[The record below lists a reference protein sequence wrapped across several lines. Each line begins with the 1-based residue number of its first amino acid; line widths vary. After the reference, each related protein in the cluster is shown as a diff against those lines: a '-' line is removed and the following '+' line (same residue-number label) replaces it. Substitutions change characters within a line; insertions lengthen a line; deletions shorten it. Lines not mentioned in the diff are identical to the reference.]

1 MSNTKV
7 LRIHNTTDEIV
18 YMTADE
24 ELDHY
29 ISQAAIK
36 INENGEIEVF
46 ETKEWNI
53 EDIANKI
60 NEIIEL
66 LNEITKK

>member
-1 MSNTKV
+1 MEKLEKREVEHGIPNDK
-7 LRIHNTTDEIV
+7 
-18 YMTADE
+18 
-24 ELDHY
+24 
-29 ISQAAIK
+29 
-36 INENGEIEVF
+36 GEIEIF
-46 ETKEWNI
+46 TTKEWNI

>member
-1 MSNTKV
+1 MEKLK
-7 LRIHNTTDEIV
+7 LRIVEHG
-18 YMTADE
+18 MP
-24 ELDHY
+24 
-29 ISQAAIK
+29 
-36 INENGEIEVF
+36 NENGEIEVF

-60 NEIIEL
+60 NEIIEA